1 MKFSSKT
8 NIHINFNPDTE
19 EAKLTNRKKQEND
32 QIFQLDTYV
41 HDEDNLDQEKISQI
55 CKLIKHE
62 PKKEKQETKTV
73 TDLAEYKVD
82 LPTDQEEK
90 QESFKYSSRMGGGAE
105 ICGSH
110 LISDFHNKMQK
121 INLYKNIKFD
131 AKKVKRRLDACI
143 NELNGII
150 EDVSLILPNMDVTK
164 SLQK

>member
-8 NIHINFNPDTE
+8 NIHITFDPDTE
-19 EAKLTNRKKQEND
+19 KAKLINRKKQKND
-32 QIFQLDTYV
+32 QIPQLDTYV
-41 HDEDNLDQEKISQI
+41 QDEDNVDQEKISQM
-55 CKLIKHE
+55 CKLIKYE
-62 PKKEKQETKTV
+62 PKNEKLQQAITE
-73 TDLAEYKVD
+73 LAKYKVD
-82 LPTDQEEK
+82 LPKDQEEE
-90 QESFKYSSRMGGGAE
+90 QESFKYSSLMGDGTK
-105 ICGSH
+105 IRGSH

-150 EDVSLILPNMDVTK
+150 EDISLILPNMDVTK